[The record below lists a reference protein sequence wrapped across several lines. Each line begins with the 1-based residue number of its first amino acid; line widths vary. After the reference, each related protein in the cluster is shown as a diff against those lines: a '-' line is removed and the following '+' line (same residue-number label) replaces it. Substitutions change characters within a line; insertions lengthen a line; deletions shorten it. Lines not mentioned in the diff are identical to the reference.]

1 MMTQVIKSHDHSGY
15 IHFLSKIRSESNV
28 RVLKSKWL
36 FPFLL
41 TKFTQKFLNKLLIF
55 MNFYQIQWQVISS
68 ICSKDIARFQKTTI
82 WRRAFWFNLYQNA
95 ANKINIH

>member
-1 MMTQVIKSHDHSGY
+1 
-15 IHFLSKIRSESNV
+15 
-28 RVLKSKWL
+28 
-36 FPFLL
+36 
-41 TKFTQKFLNKLLIF
+41 

-68 ICSKDIARFQKTTI
+68 ICSKDIARFQKTAI